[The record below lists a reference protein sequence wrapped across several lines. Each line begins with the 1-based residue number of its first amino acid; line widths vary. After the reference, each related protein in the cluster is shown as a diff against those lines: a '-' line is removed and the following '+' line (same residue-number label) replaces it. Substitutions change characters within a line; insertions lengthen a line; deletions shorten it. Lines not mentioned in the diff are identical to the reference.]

1 MKRVKI
7 SKLNEQI
14 SKTLLQLHYSVM
26 DYIEQHQKEKGYIN
40 TQNGEND
47 TMYFYAYNGYE
58 FGAENELVEGRI
70 CAIRVHGGSIQI
82 LGTIH
87 NNLVF
92 TENDIENATKLTDNI
107 DIANGNYNPYIT
119 TNGEWEDNWQDI
131 DGGDTI
137 IYVQTLLSIAE
148 SIEQYQ

>member
-1 MKRVKI
+1 MKSI
-7 SKLNEQI
+7 SKLNEELGNTF
-14 SKTLLQLHYSVM
+14 SQLHYAVI
-26 DYIEQHQKEKGYIN
+26 DYIEKHQKEKGYIN

-47 TMYFYAYNGYE
+47 TMYFYAYNDYN
-58 FGAENELVEGRI
+58 FGEENGLVEGRV
-70 CAIRVHGGSIQI
+70 CAIRVKGGGIQI

-107 DIANGNYNPYIT
+107 DNANGEYNPYLSI
-119 TNGEWEDNWQDI
+119 NGEWETYWQDI
-131 DGGDTI
+131 YGGDTI
-137 IYVQTLLSIAE
+137 IYAQTLMSIAE